1 MNHPNDYNDRE
12 YQTPEESAAAQNA
25 AEEPFAAEASAHGQ
39 QSCGE
44 MSPVEMGALYAPRD
58 PAAPAPQWY
67 GVSYQHQGTQ
77 LRHPPKPRKRGRGIT
92 VAICVIV
99 FVLLAAIAGYAGAM
113 LYSSAN
119 DILPMSGDLGG
130 NDIKVPS
137 NSASDSNG
145 NGLGEDVFGAEGNED
160 YGYEQI
166 VLNKNNGSGLA
177 GSVNG
182 SAGNNV
188 KSKIEVVASVKDSVV
203 EISTTAVSNYG
214 AVTAGAGS
222 GVIIHADGI
231 IVTNNHVIEDAERIY
246 VRLTNGNTYEATVR
260 GTDED
265 GDIAIIK
272 IAPKETLTVA
282 KLGCSSALVEGEEV
296 IAIGNPLGELG
307 GTVTDGIIS
316 RVERE
321 LRVDGVTMTLLQ
333 TNAAI
338 NSGNSGGGLF
348 NMAGELIG
356 VVNAK
361 YSASG
366 VEGLGFA
373 IPIDTA
379 VISIEHLLKLGYIPN
394 IPSLG
399 VELAEGTVR
408 NGFTYR
414 QVVYV
419 YDQGDSDVFGYQDIF
434 VSIAGVSVSSLS
446 EVKQVVNSYKV
457 GDTITVV
464 VLRNNQ
470 EVTLQVTLVEYV
482 PNVD

>member
-1 MNHPNDYNDRE
+1 M
-12 YQTPEESAAAQNA
+12 
-25 AEEPFAAEASAHGQ
+25 
-39 QSCGE
+39 
-44 MSPVEMGALYAPRD
+44 
-58 PAAPAPQWY
+58 
-67 GVSYQHQGTQ
+67 
-77 LRHPPKPRKRGRGIT
+77 
-92 VAICVIV
+92 ICVIA
-99 FVLLAAIAGYAGAM
+99 FVLLAAIAGYTGAM
-113 LYSSAN
+113 LYSSTG
-119 DILPMSGDLGG
+119 DVLPMGGDLG
-130 NDIKVPS
+130 NDIRVPD
-137 NSASDSNG
+137 NSASDSTG
-145 NGLGEDVFGAEGNED
+145 NGLGEDVFDAEGNED
-160 YGYEQI
+160 YSYEQI
-166 VLNKNNGSGLA
+166 ILNKNNGSGLV

-188 KSKIEVVASVKDSVV
+188 KSKIEVVASVKASVV
-203 EISTTAVSNYG
+203 EITTTAVSNYG

-231 IVTNNHVIEDAERIY
+231 IVTNNHVIEGAERIY

-265 GDIAIIK
+265 GDIAVIK
-272 IAPKETLTVA
+272 IDPRETLTVA
-282 KLGCSSALVEGEEV
+282 KLGYSGALVEGEEV

-316 RVERE
+316 QVERE
-321 LRVDGVTMTLLQ
+321 VQMEGVTMTLLQ

-361 YSASG
+361 YAATG

-379 VISIEHLLKLGYIPN
+379 VISVEHLLKLGYIPD

-399 VELAEGTVR
+399 VVLAEGTVR

-419 YDQGDSDVFGYQDIF
+419 YDEGDSNVFEYQDIF
-434 VSIAGVSVSSLS
+434 VSVEGVSVSALT
-446 EVKQVVNSYKV
+446 EVKQIVRSCRV
-457 GDTITVV
+457 GETVTVV
-464 VLRNNQ
+464 VLRNNR

-482 PNVD
+482 PAAN